1 MGHMKERV
9 KNTITG
15 VEIEIKQSTLLGFDR
30 DTGFSQTWRL
40 NDLFHGGHQF
50 GTRYLVVSFQI
61 IGGRWR
67 RRSKDA

>member
-15 VEIEIKQSTLLGFDR
+15 VEIETKQSTLLGFDR
-30 DTGFSQTWRL
+30 DTGFSQTWRP

-50 GTRYLVVSFQI
+50 CT
-61 IGGRWR
+61 
-67 RRSKDA
+67 